1 LGGQT
6 QHRGSFDDERIARI
20 EAALCPYPWK
30 RMTRPA
36 VARTIVAA
44 LPREAWDE
52 AVPDEHVLWMVERSL
67 AECRWR
73 SLTAAGVARQA
84 LRALDSWEASLRR
97 LDVELARLLA
107 S

>member
-1 LGGQT
+1 MHGQP
-6 QHRGSFDDERIARI
+6 QHRGSFDDARIARI
-20 EAALCPYPWK
+20 EAALRACPWK
-30 RMTRPA
+30 RMTLPA
-36 VARTIVAA
+36 VARNIAAA
-44 LPREAWDE
+44 LARGAWDE
-52 AVPDEHVLWMVERSL
+52 PGPDDHVLWIVERAL

-84 LRALDSWEASLRR
+84 LGALDSWEASVRR

>member
-1 LGGQT
+1 LRGQT
-6 QHRGSFDDERIARI
+6 QHRGSFDDARITRI
-20 EAALCPYPWK
+20 EAALCPHPWK
-30 RMTRPA
+30 RMTLPA
-36 VARTIVAA
+36 VARNIVAA
-44 LPREAWDE
+44 LAREAWDE
-52 AVPDEHVLWMVERSL
+52 AGPDDHVLWIVERAL

-84 LRALDSWEASLRR
+84 LRALDSWEASVRR

>member
-1 LGGQT
+1 LRGHT
-6 QHRGSFDDERIARI
+6 QHRASFDDARIARI

-30 RMTRPA
+30 RMTLAA
-36 VARTIVAA
+36 VARNIVAA
-44 LPREAWDE
+44 LAPEAWDE
-52 AVPDEHVLWMVERSL
+52 AGPDDHLLWIVERSL

-84 LRALDSWEASLRR
+84 LRALDSWEASVRR